1 MVLVFPAAPAR
12 VFLAAGFFSLTA
24 VAFAELPLARV
35 FLTAVLVSL
44 TAVAFAEP
52 PLARVFLTAVFVSLT
67 AVAFEEPPTARV
79 FLTAVFVS
87 LTAVA
92 FFTGASVLL
101 TSAPVCAGNASS
113 FTRISSVTSAARFS
127 CATSADPENY
137 TPTRVLS

>member
-1 MVLVFPAAPAR
+1 MVLAFPAAAAR

-24 VAFAELPLARV
+24 VAFE
-35 FLTAVLVSL
+35 
-44 TAVAFAEP
+44 EP

-67 AVAFEEPPTARV
+67 AVAFAEPPLARV
-79 FLTAVFVS
+79 FFTAVFVS

-101 TSAPVCAGNASS
+101 TSAPVCAGYASS
-113 FTRISSVTSAARFS
+113 STGISSVTSAARFS
-127 CATSADPENY
+127 CATSAAPENF